1 MFDDLETI
9 YIVFQS
15 FVTNREKVE
24 YLEKLRDRNL
34 DYDINYDKLIEIYS
48 K

>member
-9 YIVFQS
+9 YIVFES
-15 FVTNREKVE
+15 FKTNKEKVE

>member
-34 DYDINYDKLIEIYS
+34 DYDINYDNLIKLYS

>member
-34 DYDINYDKLIEIYS
+34 DYDINYDNLIKLYS
-48 K
+48 

>member
-15 FVTNREKVE
+15 FNTNREKVE

-34 DYDINYDKLIEIYS
+34 DYDINYDNLIKLYS